1 MLWGRMWRCP
11 LKRNAVHLLCRP
23 LVRWDDGLYQ
33 VPDLSYCKGSS
44 AQVHRNPGHPD
55 QFPYS
60 DQWLAPVKYPPAS
73 WLKVCASKDDPAL
86 VCKTSSSPTSC
97 CLFCP
102 LQGSRTLCC
111 FPSLLPTTHI
121 HLSYPQLPSLLQ
133 SHPPSPKLR
142 SLCLMPSHPFHLC
155 PLPLS
160 EFFHFPF

>member
-1 MLWGRMWRCP
+1 MLWGRKWRCP

-23 LVRWDDGLYQ
+23 LVRWDGLYQ

-44 AQVHRNPGHPD
+44 AQVHRNPGQPD
-55 QFPYS
+55 QFPHS
-60 DQWLAPVKYPPAS
+60 DQWLAPVESPPAS
-73 WLKVCASKDDPAL
+73 WLKVCASTDDPAL

-133 SHPPSPKLR
+133 SHPPSPNLR
-142 SLCLMPSHPFHLC
+142 SLCLMPSHSFHLC
-155 PLPLS
+155 PLPLPK
-160 EFFHFPF
+160 FFHFPF